1 MTRVSYFLSFSKNTN
16 TDLVKAVICYH
27 PDSTLNQSKKTTV
40 KYDAKYKIPHAIL
53 KLDTMSLCQF
63 IPTQQCTN
71 ITSTVSESPQ
81 HCGGYSNFLLV
92 QVK

>member
-1 MTRVSYFLSFSKNTN
+1 MLACRLYFKSKPKKN
-16 TDLVKAVICYH
+16 K
-27 PDSTLNQSKKTTV
+27 KKTY

-53 KLDTMSLCQF
+53 TLDTMSLCEF

-71 ITSTVSESPQ
+71 ITSTASESPQ
-81 HCGGYSNFLLV
+81 HCGRYSNFLLV